1 MRAKLRYLLQ
11 YTSNCGNFGLQSMLG
26 WGGWVA
32 RKACWECVALLWR
45 QLAVV
50 TYWRMP
56 EAWVMLR
63 RRNRRYEQDY
73 ISITNLISGHESLQQ
88 KTVLKQSL
96 EAVPGVPNAWYALWS
111 QGAPGCSCLV
121 VLVGQAAS
129 VSGTWLG
136 WHSTPDPKQ
145 DTHLGPSVPSCHSGL
160 GVVAPTA

>member
-1 MRAKLRYLLQ
+1 M
-11 YTSNCGNFGLQSMLG
+11 
-26 WGGWVA
+26 GGWVA

-50 TYWRMP
+50 IYWRMP

-96 EAVPGVPNAWYALWS
+96 EAVPGVPNA
-111 QGAPGCSCLV
+111 
-121 VLVGQAAS
+121 
-129 VSGTWLG
+129 
-136 WHSTPDPKQ
+136 
-145 DTHLGPSVPSCHSGL
+145 
-160 GVVAPTA
+160 